1 MLDLVQKSLAELERT
16 KGKKIISQRDS
27 QCDRRVKENGRKEG
41 RKETVKVFMFG
52 SVINTCFS
60 FMIKL
65 RFVAGWREIVT
76 VLSLYSSYVAL
87 TSGQFHC

>member
-41 RKETVKVFMFG
+41 RKEG
-52 SVINTCFS
+52 SELLIGGNS
-60 FMIKL
+60 ESI
-65 RFVAGWREIVT
+65 
-76 VLSLYSSYVAL
+76 YVW
-87 TSGQFHC
+87 

>member
-41 RKETVKVFMFG
+41 RKEERKEV
-52 SVINTCFS
+52 NC
-60 FMIKL
+60 
-65 RFVAGWREIVT
+65 
-76 VLSLYSSYVAL
+76 
-87 TSGQFHC
+87 